1 MGNQFGDAPVGKAA
15 SMNLAGPTSR
25 SGAAPVPLI
34 PRFAWSPKYADF
46 PLPFPG
52 SEGPGRAVDVRSA
65 PATAVPGAGQPFA
78 WQKVLPVAA
87 LALAILAFGY
97 FALAD
102 RGADDDDTPQQGTGA
117 IVTVTSP
124 SSSATQRPGEG
135 GAAATST
142 QGAGTTATA
151 DGAIGGAEETQEAEG
166 TEATGGDDPEGT
178 GEPEATEPAED
189 GIVDP
194 AELGIIEVEAEEGET
209 LIDIAAEWGLEV
221 STLVWANGI
230 EDPGMPLPA
239 GTLVTVPPFDGVIHR
254 VAPGETLESIAALY
268 GVAPIDIINII
279 QNKVQSDA
287 DLSPGML
294 ITVPYA
300 TPQTRGGLAVYTVKE
315 GDDLWKIAGYYGIDA
330 LTIAYANE
338 IPGSFLIFPGQELVI
353 PPADG
358 ILYWAV
364 EGDTVEA
371 IAAAFSVDPAL
382 IRDFAFNNVP
392 GASQPSPGQPILIPG
407 LTPVID
413 ASKGGGGG
421 APASDPFDDA
431 PAQGGPE
438 IVATGSFVWP
448 AAGSITTTFGE
459 RHNGLDIANAPWS
472 PVLAA
477 DGGVVTFAGWNEN
490 GLGYAVAVDHENG
503 YVTWYG
509 HMAEAPSVAVGQ
521 RVSQGDWLGPM
532 GSTGKST
539 GPHLHFIVMYD
550 GVYSD
555 PMTVLQ

>member
-1 MGNQFGDAPVGKAA
+1 M
-15 SMNLAGPTSR
+15 STAGSTGR
-25 SGAAPVPLI
+25 SGSAPVPLI

-52 SEGPGRAVDVRSA
+52 SEAAGRPVAVGSS
-65 PATAVPGAGQPFA
+65 PATALPGAGQPFA

-87 LALAILAFGY
+87 LALAIMAFGY
-97 FALAD
+97 FALAN
-102 RGADDDDTPQQGTGA
+102 RGDDDDNPQQGTGA
-117 IVTVTSP
+117 DATLTATSQLGN
-124 SSSATQRPGEG
+124 ATQQPGAG
-135 GAAATST
+135 GAAE
-142 QGAGTTATA
+142 TATTGTGATATENSGVGSA
-151 DGAIGGAEETQEAEG
+151 DETEVAGG
-166 TEATGGDDPEGT
+166 TEPTGGDDDSGAT
-178 GEPEATEPAED
+178 DEADGTEPDD

-194 AELGIIEVEAEEGET
+194 AELGIIQVTANEGET
-209 LIDIAAEWGLEV
+209 LIDIANAWGLEV

-239 GTLVTVPPFDGVIHR
+239 GTLVTVPPFDGVIHE
-254 VAPGETLESIAALY
+254 VAEGETLESIAALY
-268 GVAPIDIINII
+268 GVAPIDIINIV
-279 QNKVQSDA
+279 QNDVQSDA
-287 DLSPGML
+287 DLSPGMQ

-315 GDDLWKIAGYYGIDA
+315 GDDLWKIAGYYGLDP

-338 IPGSFLIFPGQELVI
+338 IPESFTIFPGQELII

-364 EGDTVEA
+364 EGDTVET

-392 GASQPSPGQPILIPG
+392 GTSQPTPGQPILIPG

-421 APASDPFDDA
+421 APASDPFADA
-431 PAQGGPE
+431 SSESDSEG
-438 IVATGSFVWP
+438 VATGAFIWP
-448 AAGSITTTFGE
+448 ATGSITTTFGGH
-459 RHNGLDIANAPWS
+459 HNGLDIANAPWT
-472 PVLAA
+472 PILAA
-477 DGGVVTFAGWNEN
+477 DGGVISFAGWNEH
-490 GLGYAVAVDHENG
+490 GLGYAVAIDHENG

-509 HMAEAPSVAVGQ
+509 HLAETPSVVTGQ
-521 RVSQGDWLGPM
+521 RVSQGDWIGPM

-539 GPHLHFIVMYD
+539 GPHLHFIVIFEEAYH
-550 GVYSD
+550 D
-555 PMTVLQ
+555 PMTILP